1 MESTSHGLFD
11 MVNCF
16 SGRDHGLPT
25 YNGLR
30 VAMGLSAK
38 TTFAQVTSSASLQA
52 KLAKVYATVDD
63 IDPWVGAL
71 SEDREAG
78 SSVGELVGAILQD
91 QFTRLIQ
98 GDPFFWKWD
107 PDLQAQFGNSGS
119 EMVLLS
125 LRQGGP
131 SGVSGFWNPDQVT
144 MSKLI
149 QDNTIHSNLNSNAFR
164 VV

>member
-1 MESTSHGLFD
+1 MQSISNGLLIT
-11 MVNCF
+11 VNCF

-30 VAMGLSAK
+30 IAMGLSAK

-52 KLAKVYATVDD
+52 KLATVYVTVDE

-71 SEDREAG
+71 SEDRESG
-78 SSVGELVGAILQD
+78 SSVGELVGAVIQD

-107 PDLQAQFGNSGS
+107 PDLQNLGAFNS
-119 EMVLLS
+119 
-125 LRQGGP
+125 
-131 SGVSGFWNPDQVT
+131 FWSPDQVT

-164 VV
+164 VS